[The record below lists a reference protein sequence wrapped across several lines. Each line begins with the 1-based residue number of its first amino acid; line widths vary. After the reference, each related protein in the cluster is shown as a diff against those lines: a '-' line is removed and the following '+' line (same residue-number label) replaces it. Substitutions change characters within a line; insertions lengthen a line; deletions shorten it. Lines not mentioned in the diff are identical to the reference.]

1 MCQFFPHRVL
11 DTESLCTPFSAR
23 FKVQLRNVLAAP
35 AVTKVPASVL
45 DEDVADMFR
54 AHIPPIFSLCY
65 DRDWVDLADTPSPD
79 IHCHQVLFIGGDVA
93 LPPSMSAGMDRIVPH
108 LTRHLVK
115 EASHWVTVEAHEE
128 VNQLILAWLA
138 NVVLPRSTAQL

>member
-11 DTESLCTPFSAR
+11 VTESLCTPFSAR
-23 FKVQLRNVLAAP
+23 FK
-35 AVTKVPASVL
+35 
-45 DEDVADMFR
+45 
-54 AHIPPIFSLCY
+54 Y